1 MVEQV
6 VQQVEHLVKTQLS
19 KFIVVQQE
27 NYNDPSQF
35 QQEPAAPAVAAAG
48 PLELAEG
55 ATGAGS
61 GAGVGAVGGGGGQN
75 QSPSLQ
81 RREEKKERRAAK
93 AEQGRDEQ
101 VGADCKRELLI
112 VVFLQTM

>member
-1 MVEQV
+1 M
-6 VQQVEHLVKTQLS
+6 
-19 KFIVVQQE
+19 
-27 NYNDPSQF
+27 
-35 QQEPAAPAVAAAG
+35 AAAS

-61 GAGVGAVGGGGGQN
+61 AVGGVGVGGGGGGQN

-101 VGADCKRELLI
+101 VGATHKRKLLM

>member
-1 MVEQV
+1 M
-6 VQQVEHLVKTQLS
+6 
-19 KFIVVQQE
+19 
-27 NYNDPSQF
+27 
-35 QQEPAAPAVAAAG
+35 AAAG

-55 ATGAGS
+55 STGAGS
-61 GAGVGAVGGGGGQN
+61 GVGGVGGGGGGGQN

-101 VGADCKRELLI
+101 VGATCKRKLLM

>member
-1 MVEQV
+1 M
-6 VQQVEHLVKTQLS
+6 
-19 KFIVVQQE
+19 
-27 NYNDPSQF
+27 
-35 QQEPAAPAVAAAG
+35 
-48 PLELAEG
+48 ELAEG

-61 GAGVGAVGGGGGQN
+61 GVGAVGGVGAGGGQN

-101 VGADCKRELLI
+101 VGATCKRELLM
-112 VVFLQTM
+112 VVLFLQTM